1 MSIIEYFSHINPTV
15 QVKEKLVQNEYIQQY
30 TIALHT
36 FLNSLCIE
44 KSIILDYMKKNNTDK
59 YEIIINCNENDEIC
73 SNFEVKFNKSVFLTD
88 KKKMIIDFLKSHYSE
103 SFSISNQIKV
113 GNLIFKYV
121 LQLI

>member
-1 MSIIEYFSHINPTV
+1 MSAIEYFCHINPTV
-15 QVKEKLVQNEYIQQY
+15 IVTDKIVQNEYIQQY

-36 FLNSLCIE
+36 FLNSLCLE
-44 KSIILDYMKKNNTDK
+44 KSVILDYMKKNNTDK
-59 YEIIINCNENDEIC
+59 YEIIIDCNENDEIP

-88 KKKMIIDFLKSHYSE
+88 KRKMIIDFLKSQYSDN
-103 SFSISNQIKV
+103 FSVSNQIKA